1 MLTNILLIG
10 VIILLILILIFGYII
25 IIKKLFPYLEEKNK
39 LKSKEI
45 SNRKTEIY
53 LSVPLDVVNK
63 ELDEYFQRYVNRYI
77 AYKFVANK
85 MTFINNDD
93 TETMIKDLSKL
104 IIIEMSELYLN
115 YIKLVT
121 AINTDEDYIR
131 YIHSRV
137 QNVVIENVSSFNKAQ
152 IL

>member
-1 MLTNILLIG
+1 M
-10 VIILLILILIFGYII
+10 VKF
-25 IIKKLFPYLEEKNK
+25 
-39 LKSKEI
+39 
-45 SNRKTEIY
+45 
-53 LSVPLDVVNK
+53 
-63 ELDEYFQRYVNRYI
+63 RYI